1 MPSRKVSV
9 SVDFAI
15 IATATAD
22 GTLPINGVR

>member
-15 IATATAD
+15 IASATAD
-22 GTLPINGVR
+22 RALPINGMR